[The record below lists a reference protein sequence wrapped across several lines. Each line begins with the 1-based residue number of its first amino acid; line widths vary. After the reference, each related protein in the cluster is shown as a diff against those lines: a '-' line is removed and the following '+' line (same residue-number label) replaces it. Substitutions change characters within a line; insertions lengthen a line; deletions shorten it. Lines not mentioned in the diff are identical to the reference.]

1 MSGHSTP
8 GTFRVRLV
16 SGVLKIGAL
25 GAVALVFA
33 GAWAGSAAGDG
44 TAGVRPI
51 SSETTRPQPQSQRSP
66 DQRRMISPMGSAG
79 GASPGYYQRNMSWTG
94 PDLGYAPVL
103 PPSVPYVVYV
113 EQPYY
118 QRQPEPPP
126 VVVVNNVTVNTPPP
140 VVERV
145 VERIVERESPP
156 ARAEEPAAPR
166 APKPTA
172 PQPVVFAIQ
181 PTDALVKL
189 DGRKLGTAAELGS
202 LADPFELKPGVYI
215 LQVEHP
221 TYKSQ
226 RLVFGVSAELVRVE
240 VDLTSDDASLRARVR

>member
-1 MSGHSTP
+1 MSGHFTP

-25 GAVALVFA
+25 GAATLVFA
-33 GAWAGSAAGDG
+33 GAWAGNAAGDG
-44 TAGVRPI
+44 TAGVRPM

-94 PDLGYAPVL
+94 PELLYGPVL

-126 VVVVNNVTVNTPPP
+126 VVVVNNVTVNPPPP

-145 VERIVERESPP
+145 VERIVERESP

-172 PQPVVFAIQ
+172 PQPVVFSIQ